1 MAEKKLST
9 QEFLDELNRNLKDH
23 PGYEDW
29 MQFVPAPDGV
39 EPDTVEG
46 FERAGPQPRH
56 SLYDL
61 VALKVGE
68 AFDMFPK

>member
-1 MAEKKLST
+1 MARTKLT
-9 QEFLDELNRNLKDH
+9 PHEFLEELNRNLKDH

-29 MQFVPAPDGV
+29 MQFVPPPEGV
-39 EPDTVEG
+39 EPGSVAE

-61 VALKVGE
+61 VALKVGT
-68 AFDMFPK
+68 AFEIFPK